1 MIMRKV
7 WITALCFVL
16 VSPILVKGVCE
27 KVNIEG
33 VIKAIG
39 DSEITLDDGTID
51 GTIVDAADA
60 NITVTTKKVQ
70 TEVDFGYL
78 EIGMTVKACGTMV
91 FDVLVAENINVK
103 HGGVIYE

>member
-16 VSPILVKGVCE
+16 ASPILVKGVCE

-39 DSEITLDDGTID
+39 DSEITLDN